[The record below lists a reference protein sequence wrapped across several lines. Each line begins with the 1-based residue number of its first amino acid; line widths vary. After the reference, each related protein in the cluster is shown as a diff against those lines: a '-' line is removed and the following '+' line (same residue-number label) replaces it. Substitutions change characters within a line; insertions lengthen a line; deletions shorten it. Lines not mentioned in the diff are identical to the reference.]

1 MKTLSSILFLSVC
14 LWLAGCKPAQN
25 TGSENAEV
33 QKIRLF
39 EGDNPDPAVVL
50 YNGVYYMVHSSFD
63 YCPGLVVYQSTDLVN
78 WTPSSAALKDYV
90 GAVWAP
96 DICVHNNR
104 FYIYFPAMGAN
115 GKKTNMVVWAD
126 SPNGPWSEPVDLKV
140 GGIDPEHVVGEDGR
154 RYVLLSA
161 GDLHPLSEDGL
172 SITGEP
178 IIIYKGW
185 EVPEE
190 WDIES
195 FSFEGLN
202 LKKIGDYYYILAA
215 QGGTAGPPTGH
226 MVVQARS
233 RTLEG
238 PWENSPSNPLLRTES
253 RNERWWSQGH
263 GQIIDGVN
271 GELYMTFHAYEKD
284 YLTLGRQTLI
294 CEVKLDADGWLQL
307 KEGPI
312 SLPSPTR
319 MMERRIKDFVWQ
331 SYKESID
338 DRATISS
345 DAIVLKTR
353 GKTPLDSSPLLLR
366 SGDHS
371 YEVEACLEFDNPEVS
386 AGLIIYYNNS
396 MNYGFGFRP
405 GELVRFRRGG
415 INRAKPLI
423 PIELA
428 NGKYTLWVKIRN
440 TENLISGWYSADGQT
455 WRKYPWGFDMQGYH
469 HNTLGEFLSLRPGI
483 VAMGGEGEVKITG
496 LTYRTLE

>member
-1 MKTLSSILFLSVC
+1 MKTHILIFSVIMCLFLTTCHSN
-14 LWLAGCKPAQN
+14 QN
-25 TGSENAEV
+25 ANEVKGEV

-50 YNGVYYMVHSSFD
+50 YKGVYYMVHSSFD
-63 YCPGLVVYQSTDLVN
+63 YCPGLVVYKSTDLVN
-78 WTPSSAALKDYV
+78 WEPSSAALKDYV

-96 DICVHNNR
+96 DICVHHDR

-126 SPNGPWSEPVDLKV
+126 SPDGPWSEPVDLKI
-140 GGIDPEHVVGEDGR
+140 GGIDPEHVVGEDGQ

-161 GDLHPLSEDGL
+161 GDLHPLSPDGL
-172 SITGEP
+172 SITGKP
-178 IIIYKGW
+178 IYIYKGW

-202 LKKIGDYYYILAA
+202 LKKMGDYYYILAA

-233 RTLEG
+233 KTLEG
-238 PWENSPSNPLLRTES
+238 PWENAPSNPLLRTES
-253 RNERWWSQGH
+253 PEELWWSQGH
-263 GQIIDGVN
+263 GQIIDGHN
-271 GELYMTFHAYEKD
+271 GELFMTFHAYEKD

-294 CEVKLDADGWLQL
+294 CQVEMNNDGWLQL

-312 SLPSPTR
+312 SLPQPNR
-319 MMERRIKDFVWQ
+319 MTERRIKDFVWQ
-331 SYKESID
+331 SYKESIV
-338 DRATISS
+338 DRAVISD
-345 DAIVLKTR
+345 DAIILKAQGRTA
-353 GKTPLDSSPLLLR
+353 LDSSPLLLR

-371 YEVEACLEFDNPEVS
+371 YEVEACLEFDDPNVS

-405 GELVRFRRGG
+405 NEILRFRRGG
-415 INRAKPLI
+415 INRSKPLV
-423 PIELA
+423 PIEEKD
-428 NGKYTLWVKIRN
+428 GKYTLWVKIRN
-440 TENLISGWYSADGQT
+440 THNIISGWYSVDGET
-455 WRKYPWGFDMQGYH
+455 WRKYPWGFDMQGFH

-483 VAMGGEGEVKITG
+483 MAIGEEGEVKVTHLKYITI
-496 LTYRTLE
+496 E